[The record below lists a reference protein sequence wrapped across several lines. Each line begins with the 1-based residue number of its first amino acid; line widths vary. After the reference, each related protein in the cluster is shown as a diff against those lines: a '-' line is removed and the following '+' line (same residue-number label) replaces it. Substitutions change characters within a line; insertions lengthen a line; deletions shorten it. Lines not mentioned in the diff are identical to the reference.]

1 MRSRTIY
8 LMLVAVIAGFGAA
21 MWMGHNLQRSAPQG
35 RTGVQVTRIYSGG
48 DGQTHAEEVEA
59 KFGGPD
65 VVGLEESDKVT
76 TGSTNFARF
85 RPGFFQDWHHATAR
99 RYVITLSGEGEIEL
113 GGGEK
118 IVLEPGRVA
127 LVEDMSGKGH
137 ITRNVGRVDWTAA
150 FVQMEE

>member
-21 MWMGHNLQRSAPQG
+21 MWMRHTLERSAPEG
-35 RTGVQVTRIYSGG
+35 RTGVRVTRIYSGA
-48 DGQTHAEEVEA
+48 DEQTHAEEVGA
-59 KFGGPD
+59 KFAGPD
-65 VVGLEESDKVT
+65 AVGLEESEKVQAGT
-76 TGSTNFARF
+76 TNFARF

-99 RYVITLSGEGEIEL
+99 RYVITLSGEGEIEM

-118 IVLEPGRVA
+118 VVLEPGSVA

-137 ITRNVGRVDWTAA
+137 ITRNVGKVDWTAA